1 MIIYSIASSLKS
13 LESLQTKGKNRSNAN
28 PPCHQ
33 EWVISIITA
42 MLVVLVTMVM
52 TMRIMKQGVGYAS
65 ACAPRWMGP
74 VGGLPRPARPIDD
87 QKEEEGEMNSLN

>member
-1 MIIYSIASSLKS
+1 M
-13 LESLQTKGKNRSNAN
+13 
-28 PPCHQ
+28 
-33 EWVISIITA
+33 
-42 MLVVLVTMVM
+42 TMVM

-87 QKEEEGEMNSLN
+87 QMEEEEEGEMNSLKCSIWKGI

>member
-1 MIIYSIASSLKS
+1 MDDINHRTVL
-13 LESLQTKGKNRSNAN
+13 L
-28 PPCHQ
+28 
-33 EWVISIITA
+33 
-42 MLVVLVTMVM
+42 MLVTMVM

-87 QKEEEGEMNSLN
+87 QREEEEGGSRD

>member
-1 MIIYSIASSLKS
+1 MIIIIAPSVKSSESI
-13 LESLQTKGKNRSNAN
+13 QTKGKTVKCQYTLLPRVGNINH
-28 PPCHQ
+28 CT
-33 EWVISIITA
+33 VV
-42 MLVVLVTMVM
+42 VVLVTMVM

-87 QKEEEGEMNSLN
+87 QMDEEEEGSGD

>member
-1 MIIYSIASSLKS
+1 MIIIIAPSVKS
-13 LESLQTKGKNRSNAN
+13 LESIQTKGKTVKCQYTLSPR
-28 PPCHQ
+28 
-33 EWVISIITA
+33 
-42 MLVVLVTMVM
+42 VVNINHRTVVVFVTIVM

-87 QKEEEGEMNSLN
+87 QMDEEEEGSGD

>member
-1 MIIYSIASSLKS
+1 MIIIIAPSVKSSESI
-13 LESLQTKGKNRSNAN
+13 QTKGKTVKCQYTLSPRVVNINHRT
-28 PPCHQ
+28 
-33 EWVISIITA
+33 VV
-42 MLVVLVTMVM
+42 VVLVTTVM

-87 QKEEEGEMNSLN
+87 QMEEEEEGSRD